1 MHIYQLRASQTLPID
16 IDAAWSFFSD
26 PFNLEEMTPRDMD
39 FVIHTP
45 VPPRIHTGLFIGYRL
60 RVPPG
65 VPLRWWTE
73 IKHVEAPCRFI
84 DEQRA
89 GPYRLWYHEHR
100 FTTVDGG
107 VEIEDIVHYAL
118 PFGLLGRLAHW
129 LFVRRQLQQ
138 IFHFR
143 RQVLESH
150 FPAERS
156 IHAAM
161 ATA

>member
-1 MHIYQLRASQTLPID
+1 MHIYQLRATQTLPID
-16 IDAAWSFFSD
+16 IHTAWGFFSD
-26 PFNLEEMTPRDMD
+26 PRNLQHITPSDMD
-39 FVIHTP
+39 FVITSP
-45 VPPRIHTGLFIGYRL
+45 VPSQIHTGLFISYRL

-73 IKHVEAPCRFI
+73 IKHVEAPSRFV

-100 FTTVDGG
+100 FTEVDDG
-107 VEIEDIVHYAL
+107 VEVEDIVHYAL
-118 PFGLLGRLAHW
+118 PLGWFGRLAHW

-138 IFHFR
+138 IFCFR
-143 RQVLESH
+143 RQVLDER
-150 FPAERS
+150 FPADHTLE
-156 IHAAM
+156 AK